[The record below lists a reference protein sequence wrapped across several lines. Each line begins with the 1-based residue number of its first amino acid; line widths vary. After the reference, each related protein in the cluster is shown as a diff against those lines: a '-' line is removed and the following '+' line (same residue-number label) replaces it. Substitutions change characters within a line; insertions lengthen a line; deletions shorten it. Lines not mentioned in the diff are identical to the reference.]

1 MKNVQKEITSIDGLL
16 RSFDYE
22 YKYEYNDY
30 TPSGYFARL
39 ERAFPDEIIKGGS
52 GFEGVYG
59 GRSRLNTIRRK
70 RMTVLNENPLDD
82 SVASLVFKDDNAV
95 IAYDTSTFN
104 RERKGKSTSNK
115 NFDLKNW
122 QDNFNHRKTIYAWIK
137 PIETIKGAQR
147 VFALAEKKL
156 LKLDLL

>member
-1 MKNVQKEITSIDGLL
+1 
-16 RSFDYE
+16 
-22 YKYEYNDY
+22 
-30 TPSGYFARL
+30 
-39 ERAFPDEIIKGGS
+39 
-52 GFEGVYG
+52 
-59 GRSRLNTIRRK
+59 
-70 RMTVLNENPLDD
+70 MTVLNENPLDD

-122 QDNFNHRKTIYAWIK
+122 QDDFNHRKTIYAWIK

-147 VFALAEKKL
+147 VFALAEKEASKIRFTLSALADGKIEIKDNLTNNVVTSRTTLKMDSWNLVGMKL
-156 LKLDLL
+156 GSQLRTNKERLTHFK